1 MQVLNWRRYKLCIA
15 TEVFSMLTVNPV
27 DVILWTIRRNEK
39 DVIKL
44 YDSLSSIMQLATGT
58 TMLNFGY
65 WEGDV
70 HDPVQAQ
77 SKLCSLVGNLA
88 DINTSNTIID
98 VGSGYGTPALQ
109 WSEEFKPRNIIC
121 LNINPQQLVKGFKR
135 RNQLTH
141 QQTHI
146 SYINSTSLSLPFA
159 DRTVERIIALESAQ
173 HFKPFDRFIAES
185 YRILQPNGVLIISM
199 PVTVFLANTMKKLFK
214 LGILNL
220 TWSSERYESEYV
232 KSTIELHKFRILDI
246 SMIGAQVYAPLAL
259 YYIQHRKSLREKI
272 VTSYPPIIE
281 RILYNSLVKMMNI
294 SKEGL
299 IEYIVIKAQ
308 KS

>member
-1 MQVLNWRRYKLCIA
+1 
-15 TEVFSMLTVNPV
+15 MLTVNLV
-27 DVILWTIRRNEK
+27 DVVLWTFRRNEK

-44 YDSLSSIMQLATGT
+44 YDSLSSIMQLATGG

-70 HDPVQAQ
+70 HSPVEAQ

-88 DINTSNTIID
+88 DLSSSNTIID

-121 LNINPQQLVKGFKR
+121 LNINSKQLVKGFKR
-135 RNQLTH
+135 RN

-173 HFKPFDRFIAES
+173 HFKPLIQFVQES
-185 YRILQPNGVLIISM
+185 NRVLKQKGLLVMAIPVITNGS
-199 PVTVFLANTMKKLFK
+199 FLSLPLFAK
-214 LGILNL
+214 LGILSVS
-220 TWSSERYESEYV
+220 WASEHYKV
-232 KSTIELHKFRILDI
+232 KSVI
-246 SMIGAQVYAPLAL
+246 SMVKSHGFEIKDIKYIGSSVYEPLAR
-259 YYIQHRKSLREKI
+259 YYIDNREKLKNI
-272 VTSYPPIIE
+272 IIAEYPKFLE
-281 RILYNSLVKMMNI
+281 TILYRSILKMKAASNQGI
-294 SKEGL
+294 
-299 IEYIVIKAQ
+299 IEYILLKAE
-308 KS
+308 KT

>member
-1 MQVLNWRRYKLCIA
+1 
-15 TEVFSMLTVNPV
+15 
-27 DVILWTIRRNEK
+27 
-39 DVIKL
+39 
-44 YDSLSSIMQLATGT
+44 MQLATGG

-70 HDPVQAQ
+70 HSPVEAQ

-88 DINTSNTIID
+88 DLSSSNTIID

-121 LNINPQQLVKGFKR
+121 LNINSKQLVKGFKR
-135 RNQLTH
+135 RN

-159 DRTVERIIALESAQ
+159 ERTVERIIALESAQ

-185 YRILQPNGVLIISM
+185 YRILQPDGLLIISM
-199 PVTVFLANTMKKLFK
+199 PVTVLLANAMKRHFK

-232 KSTIELHKFRILDI
+232 KSTIEHHKFRILDV

-259 YYIQHRKSLREKI
+259 YYLQNRKSLREKI
-272 VTSYPPIIE
+272 VTRYPPIIE
-281 RILYNSLVKMMNI
+281 KILYNSLVKMMNV

-299 IEYIVIKAQ
+299 IEYIVIKAR

>member
-1 MQVLNWRRYKLCIA
+1 
-15 TEVFSMLTVNPV
+15 MLAVNPV
-27 DVILWTIRRNEK
+27 DVVLWTLRRNEK

-44 YDSLSSIMQLATGT
+44 YDSLSSVMQLATGG

-70 HDPVQAQ
+70 HSPIEAQ
-77 SKLCSLVGNLA
+77 SKLCSLVGTLA
-88 DINTSNTIID
+88 DLSSSNTIID

-121 LNINPQQLVKGFKR
+121 LNINSQQLVKGFKR
-135 RNQLTH
+135 RNQRTH
-141 QQTHI
+141 L
-146 SYINSTSLSLPFA
+146 SYINSTSISLPFS
-159 DRTVERIIALESAQ
+159 DRAVERIIALESAQ
-173 HFKPFDRFIAES
+173 HFKPFDKFIAES
-185 YRILQPNGVLIISM
+185 YRILQPDGLLIISM
-199 PVTVFLANTMKKLFK
+199 PVTILLANTMKRLFK

-232 KSTIELHKFRILDI
+232 KSTIEQHKFRILEA

-259 YYIQHRKSLREKI
+259 YYVQHRKSLRERI
-272 VTSYPPIIE
+272 VTRYPPIVE
-281 RILYNSLVKMMNI
+281 KILYNSLVKMMNI

-299 IEYIVIKAQ
+299 IEYIVIKAR

>member
-1 MQVLNWRRYKLCIA
+1 
-15 TEVFSMLTVNPV
+15 MLAVNPV
-27 DVILWTIRRNEK
+27 DVVLWTLRRNEK

-44 YDSLSSIMQLATGT
+44 YDSLSSVMQLATGG

-70 HDPVQAQ
+70 HSPIEAQ
-77 SKLCSLVGNLA
+77 SKLCSLVGTLA
-88 DINTSNTIID
+88 DLSSSNTIID

-121 LNINPQQLVKGFKR
+121 LNINSQQLVKGFKR
-135 RNQLTH
+135 RNQRTH
-141 QQTHI
+141 L
-146 SYINSTSLSLPFA
+146 SYINSTSISLPFS
-159 DRTVERIIALESAQ
+159 DRAVERIIALESAQ
-173 HFKPFDRFIAES
+173 HFKPFDKFIAES
-185 YRILQPNGVLIISM
+185 YRILQSDGLLIISM
-199 PVTVFLANTMKKLFK
+199 PVTILLANTMKRLFK

-232 KSTIELHKFRILDI
+232 KSTIEQHKFRILEA

-272 VTSYPPIIE
+272 VTHYPPIIE
-281 RILYNSLVKMMNI
+281 KILYNSLVKMMNI

-299 IEYIVIKAQ
+299 IEYIVIKAR

>member
-1 MQVLNWRRYKLCIA
+1 
-15 TEVFSMLTVNPV
+15 
-27 DVILWTIRRNEK
+27 
-39 DVIKL
+39 
-44 YDSLSSIMQLATGT
+44 
-58 TMLNFGY
+58 MLNFGY

-70 HDPVQAQ
+70 HSPVEAQ
-77 SKLCSLVGNLA
+77 SRLCSLVGTLA
-88 DINTSNTIID
+88 DLNSSHNIID

-121 LNINPQQLVKGFKR
+121 LNINSKQLVKGFKR
-135 RNQLTH
+135 RNQR
-141 QQTHI
+141 THI

-185 YRILQPNGVLIISM
+185 YRILQPNGLLIISM
-199 PVTVFLANTMKKLFK
+199 PVTVFLARVMKRLFK

-232 KSTIELHKFRILDI
+232 KSTIERHKFRILDV

-259 YYIQHRKSLREKI
+259 YYIHHRKSLREKI
-272 VTSYPPIIE
+272 VTRYPPIIE
-281 RILYNSLVKMMNI
+281 KILYNSLVQMMNV

-299 IEYIVIKAQ
+299 IEYIVIKAR
-308 KS
+308 KSQSS